1 MKTLSLKKVAISL
14 SALLLSF
21 SPYAVAE
28 VIEVYTWKAFP
39 GKGTLMM
46 SNMADAAAIH
56 TAEGASV
63 YVYAHNV
70 GSTQLVDYVLR
81 WDNRGAWGATKDKSR
96 GSEKWVEFWAKT
108 SGDPSGELVSSLSGR
123 NLDASVKA
131 ESFRGLNTYG
141 VWVWDPAPGKNAEVL
156 RTFAAATNIHQS
168 LGARVDS
175 YAEGFGGT
183 GNYHY
188 LLSFKSWSDMA
199 AFQDKLGS
207 DPRWLELMSSGDPN
221 NSTLVQSF
229 SGQTI
234 SN

>member
-96 GSEKWVEFWAKT
+96 GSEN
-108 SGDPSGELVSSLSGR
+108 GSSFGPKL
-123 NLDASVKA
+123 
-131 ESFRGLNTYG
+131 
-141 VWVWDPAPGKNAEVL
+141 
-156 RTFAAATNIHQS
+156 
-168 LGARVDS
+168 LGIRAV
-175 YAEGFGGT
+175 
-183 GNYHY
+183 N
-188 LLSFKSWSDMA
+188 
-199 AFQDKLGS
+199 
-207 DPRWLELMSSGDPN
+207 
-221 NSTLVQSF
+221 
-229 SGQTI
+229 
-234 SN
+234 

>member
-1 MKTLSLKKVAISL
+1 MKNLSLKKVAISL
-14 SALLLSF
+14 SALLLTF

-28 VIEVYTWKAFP
+28 LAEVYTWKAFP
-39 GKGTLMM
+39 GKGTLML
-46 SNMADAAAIH
+46 SNMAEAAAIH

-63 YVYAHNV
+63 YIYAHNV

-156 RTFAAATNIHQS
+156 QTFAAATNIHQS
-168 LGARVDS
+168 LGARVDT
-175 YAEGFGGT
+175 YGEGFGGT

-199 AFQDKLGS
+199 AFQDKLVN
-207 DPRWLELMSSGDPN
+207 DPRWLELWSSGDPN
-221 NSTLVQSF
+221 NSTLVRSF
-229 SGQTI
+229 SAQSI